1 MILFILGLIFLL
13 YAFRWVRELKQVP
26 NISEKYVYITGCDTG
41 FGNLLAKHLDI
52 LGFCVIAGCYT
63 EKGEDELNKACS
75 TRLSTVQLDVTD
87 NNSISKA
94 TDFIKTLV
102 VFGRISIIGGPYC
115 ISKHGVEAF
124 NDSLRIN
131 MAQFGVKVLC
141 IEPGCFKTGVT
152 DIDVILNNVQKLWD
166 RLPQDVKDDY
176 GSIFL
181 KNKFVKMLDG
191 DLMKV
196 VSCMEHAVAAVHPR
210 TRYSPGWD
218 ARLFWLL
225 LSYLPT
231 CIADAI
237 ILKNISKPKASVY
250 KPFLCCSE
258 LLYKAGYSNV
268 LLTM

>member
-75 TRLSTVQLDVTD
+75 TRLSAVQLDVTD

-102 VFGRISIIGGPYC
+102 QAR
-115 ISKHGVEAF
+115 
-124 NDSLRIN
+124 DTWIN
-131 MAQFGVKVLC
+131 MAPFGVKVLC

-176 GSIFL
+176 GSSYMDQVKVFL

-196 VSCMEHAVAAVHPR
+196 VSEEGISNLVQTVNINIYTQRSGDLVNNAGWAVPIGPKDWQQIEDFKQFLDVNLIGLVDVTA
-210 TRYSPGWD
+210 
-218 ARLFWLL
+218 
-225 LSYLPT
+225 LP
-231 CIADAI
+231 
-237 ILKNISKPKASVY
+237 VY
-250 KPFLCCSE
+250 TE
-258 LLYKAGYSNV
+258 EGQG
-268 LLTM
+268 